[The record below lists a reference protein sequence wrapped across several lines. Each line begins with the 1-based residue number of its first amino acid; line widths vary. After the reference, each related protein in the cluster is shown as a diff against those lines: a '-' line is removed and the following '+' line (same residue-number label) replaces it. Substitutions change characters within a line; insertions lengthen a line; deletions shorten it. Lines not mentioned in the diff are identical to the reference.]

1 MPTLE
6 KERDVKERKIIDQ
19 QISAEDY
26 KKLIQRLKRVESRMR
41 LQELVWYLP
50 FAFLAGGLVA
60 LAVALYS
67 RFTPSLTV
75 EQLLVVSAAVLLI
88 ALGSSIAYS
97 IFRPRNILDTAR
109 RADVALGMKQR
120 VSTAIEGYNRPK
132 KLGYVAFGEKQFNDA
147 KDILEKSK
155 ANKALPLK
163 IHKKVGLA
171 ALLLIP
177 LLGLALFLPNDNAAI
192 AKDNEALG
200 QQVDKEAKALD
211 DLKNKLKDEA
221 KKYNLPEND
230 PKLQELL
237 KEIDQAKKD
246 LQNNKLNRDQA
257 LASLEKAQQDLSKL
271 SEQQQNQAQKAAFE
285 SLARDFRSIESTKPA
300 GDALSQ
306 QNDPNRFDKA
316 ASELEK
322 AADNVDKLKND
333 PAQAKALAD
342 ALEKNAKNFEKSNP
356 DLSDKLNKAA
366 QSLQQNNLQQNPAA
380 AQQALK
386 DLAKDVAQ
394 AGRDQQFQEQLQ
406 QAQSQLQKSQQA
418 IGQSGQRSQTST
430 SSKAGQK
437 GDDFGKSGDQ
447 SDSLGQA
454 GDPTQGD
461 SQNNLD
467 PTGSNGQNP
476 SGQSGQSQ
484 GQQLA
489 KGQGQGQSGQNS
501 GVGKGQNQGQGQDG
515 AGDATDQTQGQ
526 GQGQGAGQNGNGNGT
541 NPNGSQGKGAGK
553 GSVDKVYQKPTD
565 RNTTGTRQTV
575 KGKDGDGPNSTQN
588 VNAGDATGAAQVPYT
603 DVINDY
609 SQSASQSLDK
619 NYVPLTLKDIV
630 KQYFDDLQKRS

>member
-6 KERDVKERKIIDQ
+6 KEHDIKERRIIDQ
-19 QISAEDY
+19 QISADDY

-41 LQELVWYLP
+41 LQELVWFLP
-50 FAFLAGGLVA
+50 FAFVAGGLIA
-60 LAVALYS
+60 LAAAIYS
-67 RFTPSLTV
+67 RITPSLTL
-75 EQLLVVSAAVLLI
+75 EQVLVFGGAVLLI
-88 ALGSSIAYS
+88 AVGSTIAFA

-109 RADVALGMKQR
+109 RADLALGMKQR
-120 VSTAIEGYNRPK
+120 VSTAIEGYNTPK
-132 KLGYVAFGEKQFNDA
+132 KLGYVALGERQFNDA
-147 KDILEKSK
+147 KNILENSK

-163 IHKKVGLA
+163 IHKKVGLV

-177 LLGLALFLPNDNAAI
+177 LLGLALFLPNDNASI

-200 QQVDKEAKALD
+200 QQVEKEAKALD
-211 DLKNKLKDEA
+211 DLKNKIKDEA
-221 KKYNLPEND
+221 KKYQLSEND
-230 PKLQELL
+230 PKLKELL

-246 LQNNKLNRDQA
+246 LDDNKLNRDQA
-257 LASLEKAQQDLSKL
+257 LASLEKAQQELSKL
-271 SEQQQNQAQKAAFE
+271 SAQQQNQAQKAAFE

-322 AADNVDKLKND
+322 LADNVDKLKND

-342 ALEKNAKNFEKSNP
+342 SLEKNAKNFEKSNP

-380 AQQALK
+380 AQQAIK
-386 DLAKDVAQ
+386 DLAKDISQ
-394 AGRDQQFQEQLQ
+394 AGKDQQFQDQLQ

-418 IGQSGQRSQTST
+418 IGQAGQRSQSST
-430 SSKAGQK
+430 TSKAGQK
-437 GDDFGKSGDQ
+437 GDDFGKNGDQ

-454 GDPTQGD
+454 GDPTNGGD
-461 SQNNLD
+461 SQEFLD
-467 PTGSNGQNP
+467 PTAKNGQNP
-476 SGQSGQSQ
+476 NQGSSP
-484 GQQLA
+484 GQQQG
-489 KGQGQGQSGQNS
+489 KGQGQGQSPGQ
-501 GVGKGQNQGQGQDG
+501 GAGKGQNQGQGDG
-515 AGDATDQTQGQ
+515 GTGDSNDQTDAQGQ
-526 GQGQGAGQNGNGNGT
+526 GSGSGQSGNGNGS

-553 GSVDKVYQKPTD
+553 GAVDRVYQKPTS
-565 RNTTGTRQTV
+565 RNTTGTRETV
-575 KGKDGDGPNSTQN
+575 NGKNGDGPNSTQN
-588 VNAGDATGAAQVPYT
+588 INAGDATGSAQVPYT

-619 NYVPLTLKDIV
+619 NYVPLTLKDII